1 MPDIDND
8 IFEDDDSNEADLPK
22 KLRAKIKELSARLGE
37 VEEENNTLKTEKRS
51 QLLSSTLNERGINPK
66 IAKFIPS
73 DLDEEGIATW
83 LEENGEIFGIG
94 QTEQSAQQTVI
105 ARDAEQAAAIRQMAN
120 ASKSTTSTPG
130 MEGVLDGI
138 ENADSMEDLMTVL
151 RQA

>member
-37 VEEENNTLKTEKRS
+37 VEEENNALKTEKRS

-73 DLDEEGIATW
+73 DLDEEGIAAW

-94 QTEQSAQQTVI
+94 QDEQSAQQTVI

-120 ASKSTTSTPG
+120 ASSSTTSTPG

-138 ENADSMEDLMTVL
+138 ENAESMDDLMTVL

>member
-1 MPDIDND
+1 MPDIEND

-51 QLLSSTLNERGINPK
+51 QLLSSTLHERGINPK

-94 QTEQSAQQTVI
+94 QDEQSAQQTVI

-120 ASKSTTSTPG
+120 ASNSTASTPG